1 MGEDGLGLGLG
12 LDVVLI
18 EIAGLA
24 EKLDGVGSTEVLL
37 VGEVLEV
44 VLNWNG
50 GGLGLDV
57 DLKLTTGLVV
67 VTNVDCLIV

>member
-1 MGEDGLGLGLG
+1 M
-12 LDVVLI
+12 VLI

-24 EKLDGVGSTEVLL
+24 EKLDGVGPTEVLL
-37 VGEVLEV
+37 VGDVLEV

-67 VTNVDCLIV
+67 VTNVGWGLIV